1 MWAIVKL
8 TTTRHRVCFVMR
20 ASEAMFWIVYH
31 MWINGHVCWLHLK
44 LNTSYDTSH
53 TNFKCRRLGW
63 LHSWNLIV
71 SFVCA
76 RGMVARWN
84 SSSNPTNG
92 FSILHFTTPIF
103 PFSIVWHG
111 VFTFPHVTSKWNRRT
126 TEVNSKWN
134 QSEIEVNRHEI
145 EVTSTW
151 NQNEIDMTPK
161 WSRSEIDV
169 KSKCIRSEIE
179 VKSNWNQSELNAQSK
194 WIRSEIEVT
203 SKWARNKFEV
213 KMNG

>member
-1 MWAIVKL
+1 MAHH
-8 TTTRHRVCFVMR
+8 TP
-20 ASEAMFWIVYH
+20 
-31 MWINGHVCWLHLK
+31 
-44 LNTSYDTSH
+44 TS
-53 TNFKCRRLGW
+53 NVGGWGW
-63 LHSWNLIV
+63 LQSWSLIV

-84 SSSNPTNG
+84 SSSNPTND

-179 VKSNWNQSELNAQSK
+179 VKS
-194 WIRSEIEVT
+194 
-203 SKWARNKFEV
+203 KWARNKFEV
-213 KMNG
+213 KSNCTPPHKLLSNFSWPYRLDTPRMLNFTRLCNAVTVELDYVSVTLTMICS